1 MHKPVLVVTTQ
12 FMHAIEA
19 RIDRDYNAR
28 RNPHERPF
36 TCDELIEASSGA
48 DALFI
53 TPLDRLD
60 SEFFERVSA
69 SVKVIA
75 TYSVGIDHIDLQ
87 AAANRKIAIAYTPG
101 TNADATADIA
111 ILLMLGASRRAYE
124 GQEMVRTGT
133 WNLSSQVLLGW
144 QLTGKVLGIFGM
156 GRVGRAVAERARGFG
171 MAIHYYNPARLPAAS
186 EKDAVFHSNAPDLL
200 RVSEFLS
207 LHAPETP
214 ETHHF
219 INSKTIELL
228 PQGAILLNSARGGM
242 VVDEDL
248 IAALKSGRVA
258 AAGLDVFEGEPKL
271 HPGYVALK
279 NTFLLPHMGSA
290 TVETRLAMGM
300 LALDNIKAV
309 LDGKPA
315 PSLATM
321 EPVVA

>member
-36 TCDELIEASSGA
+36 TCDELIEALSGA

-60 SEFFERVSA
+60 SEFFERVPA